1 MNTKEK
7 IVKCREM
14 YIKQHGREPKTLI
27 IGYLAISKIQNA
39 KEYLGMKVYV
49 DYDRDNRVEVGNLGA
64 A

>member
-7 IVKCREM
+7 IAKLREL
-14 YIKQHGREPKTLI
+14 YIKQHGQEPRTLI